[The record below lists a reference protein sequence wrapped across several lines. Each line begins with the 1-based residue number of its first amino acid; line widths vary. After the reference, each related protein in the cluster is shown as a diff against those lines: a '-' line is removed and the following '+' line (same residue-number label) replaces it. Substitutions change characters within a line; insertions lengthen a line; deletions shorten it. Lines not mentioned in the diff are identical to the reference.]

1 MSSSSR
7 PSIPPLDPPEP
18 AAGRRDDEARSRTAG
33 PQRPELRQRR
43 TDAQAIEAAL
53 LDALKLS
60 DDGEAQEPLAAAQVD
75 RRSAVASPPPPPS
88 NAPVRHVR
96 PPLQSVQS
104 SFLTN
109 YSSTRS
115 PASRTTSQTSII
127 STHESVPSTSSSMPT
142 KSAPQ
147 SPYSAPHV
155 LNYGP
160 TSPTM
165 RRMSRNPSWAPPSRS
180 PSVSSESAYQ
190 HLLPYQA
197 GPPFPGFYPGQYPVA
212 GAAPYGP
219 PRPPSSNA
227 QYPHA
232 LALPPPQVAFAHPF
246 SPHEPVVP
254 PRVSPPYV
262 AHSPGWQQ
270 QHPGVPHV
278 QPVPYT
284 FAPSPQGSVV
294 YDESGSPVWA
304 YPQAFSAPPM
314 SYYPSPPSVAGPPFA
329 AYPHPPAYPPAT
341 VGPSSGPTYPSTST
355 GPAHVGYPRHFS
367 PVPASPS
374 EFAGVRSGP
383 YSPHPDQASDR
394 GSSFQYPIS
403 SNRSSMSSHP
413 SSRASWSTASGPP
426 GGAPF
431 THPHPHPH
439 LGGPP
444 PIPPRPVLHGSHAS
458 SSLQPHSGF
467 SPMPTLG
474 ERDSSGGGNTSIGSP
489 AANPT
494 VSVSGASPSTMSGN
508 EAGMTSAPFGPVLPE
523 SAPGP
528 YVKRRDLPRPPTHSP
543 HALWVGNVPSDA
555 SHAEL
560 WQFFKTRPTPQQCGV
575 VVSPGASPFL
585 DLETNGVE
593 SIHLIARSNCAFVNY
608 LTPLHLRHAIAVSNG
623 VALRPDDL
631 RAKKLVCRVRHQGD
645 DARTGVGAQ
654 RQGGMHKAFVREQ
667 QARMVE
673 AQKALARLELSQA
686 QAQAQKKGENEAA
699 DEKREGEE
707 SVGPLSPL
715 SAGRSEREMSLASI
729 RSGSTTSSFLAKH
742 FERRY
747 FILKSHNEQ
756 DLLRAVETGS
766 WATQAHNEPVLHQAF
781 RTARSVYLI
790 FGVNGSGCWFGYAR
804 MVGPISGQAIST
816 SSSRQ
821 SRSSHADKSS
831 ASTDMRMS
839 STSQTIPEEEEQQ
852 LVSGATSRAS
862 SGPTLFSPS
871 EHRLCAQSPQAWTP
885 SPSASYAGR
894 LASGLS
900 AATPSA
906 NRTPTYTTGGGG
918 SSNGGG
924 SAPATLSARNATR
937 DVPLSVQL
945 AMSREQDLI
954 ARETADNLHLPP
966 AAAEAAR
973 RAASLDSSMPPPSG
987 SSPKGSQPVS
997 STGAT
1002 RCENER
1008 EPSLSPG
1015 ELGSASASLSVSNGP
1030 DSPRKELIANA
1041 AQARNARLDAMAG
1054 SKQSLEVPSP
1064 SGTMT
1069 ESRPGVTRNGSWG
1082 TPFAV
1087 EWIKVAPLP
1096 FARTRHIRNSFNG
1109 NREIK
1114 ISRDGTE
1121 VEPTAGEHLL
1131 SEWWRE
1137 RNSPSSSSSP
1147 SADDAPQ
1154 RPPSPQ
1160 PVLGASAGAKGQE
1173 PDEVLKQSV
1182 KLEEVEDDDVLR
1194 LGFGA
1199 GQPLEASGLA
1209 AMGDA
1214 SPTSPD
1220 GRANTA

>member
-7 PSIPPLDPPEP
+7 PRVPPLDPPEP
-18 AAGRRDDEARSRTAG
+18 PAGRRDDEATSRPAG
-33 PQRPELRQRR
+33 PQRPDLRQQQ
-43 TDAQAIEAAL
+43 TDAQAIEVAL

-60 DDGEAQEPLAAAQVD
+60 EDGEGQEPLAGAQVD
-75 RRSAVASPPPPPS
+75 RRSAVASPPPPPQD
-88 NAPVRHVR
+88 APVRHTR
-96 PPLQSVQS
+96 PALRSVQS

-127 STHESVPSTSSSMPT
+127 STHESVPSTSSMPT

-147 SPYSAPHV
+147 SPYVAPHA
-155 LNYGP
+155 LNHGP

-165 RRMSRNPSWAPPSRS
+165 RRMSRNSSWAPPSRS

-197 GPPFPGFYPGQYPVA
+197 GPPFPGFYAGPYPVV
-212 GAAPYGP
+212 GAVPYAP

-232 LALPPPQVAFAHPF
+232 HALPPPQVAFAHPF
-246 SPHEPVVP
+246 APHEPVVP

-262 AHSPGWQQ
+262 AYPSGWQQ
-270 QHPGVPHV
+270 PHPSVPQAQH
-278 QPVPYT
+278 VPYT
-284 FAPSPQGSVV
+284 YGPSPQGSVV
-294 YDESGSPVWA
+294 YDDSGSPVWA
-304 YPQAFSAPPM
+304 YPQAYTAPPM
-314 SYYPSPPSVAGPPFA
+314 SYYPSPPAVAGPPFA
-329 AYPHPPAYPPAT
+329 AYPRPPAYPPLS
-341 VGPSSGPTYPSTST
+341 VGPSSAPAYPSP
-355 GPAHVGYPRHFS
+355 GAAPAPVGYQRHFS

-383 YSPHPDQASDR
+383 YSPLPDQASDR

-403 SNRSSMSSHP
+403 SSRSSISSHP
-413 SSRASWSTASGPP
+413 SSRASWSTTSGPQRS
-426 GGAPF
+426 APF
-431 THPHPHPH
+431 AHSHPHPHH

-444 PIPPRPVLHGSHAS
+444 PIPPRPILPGAHAS
-458 SSLQPHSGF
+458 SGSQPHSSF

-474 ERDSSGGGNTSIGSP
+474 ERDSSGGGTTSIGSP

-494 VSVSGASPSTMSGN
+494 VSVSGASPSSMSGN
-508 EAGMTSAPFGPVLPE
+508 EAGMTSAPLGPRPHE
-523 SAPGP
+523 SAPGR

-560 WQFFKTRPTPQQCGV
+560 WQFFKSRPTPQQCGV
-575 VVSPGASPFL
+575 VVSPGASPFV

-673 AQKALARLELSQA
+673 AQKALARLELAQPQA
-686 QAQAQKKGENEAA
+686 HKKGEDEAA
-699 DEKREGEE
+699 DDKRESEE
-707 SVGPLSPL
+707 SVGPLSPV
-715 SAGRSEREMSLASI
+715 SAGHSERETSLASI

-766 WATQAHNEPVLHQAF
+766 WATQGHNEPVLHQAF

-804 MVGPISGQAIST
+804 MVGPISGQAVST

-839 STSQTIPEEEEQQ
+839 SASQTILEEEEQQ

-871 EHRLCAQSPQAWTP
+871 EQRLCAQSPQAWTP
-885 SPSASYAGR
+885 SPSTSYAGR

-900 AATPSA
+900 PTTPSA

-918 SSNGGG
+918 GGSNGGG
-924 SAPATLSARNATR
+924 SAPTTLSARNPTR

-973 RAASLDSSMPPPSG
+973 RAASLDSSVPPQSD
-987 SSPKGSQPVS
+987 SQPVS

-1015 ELGSASASLSVSNGP
+1015 ELGSASASASLSVSNGP

-1064 SGTMT
+1064 SGTVT
-1069 ESRPGVTRNGSWG
+1069 ESRPGVARTASWG
-1082 TPFAV
+1082 TPFAI
-1087 EWIKVAPLP
+1087 EWIQVAPLP

-1121 VEPTAGEHLL
+1121 VEPTAGEQLL
-1131 SEWWRE
+1131 SEWWRD
-1137 RNSPSSSSSP
+1137 RKSPSSSSP
-1147 SADDAPQ
+1147 ADDAPQ

-1160 PVLGASAGAKGQE
+1160 PVLGASSGAKGQE

-1182 KLEEVEDDDVLR
+1182 KVEEVEDNDLLR
-1194 LGFGA
+1194 LGFGV
-1199 GQPLEASGLA
+1199 GQPLKASGLA
-1209 AMGDA
+1209 AMIDA